1 MKTPKSDRNR
11 KRGGGERREEGKR
24 RGMRIGIVGSG
35 KVGGTLT
42 RRFREIGHDVAVANR
57 RGPES
62 LRPLA
67 DQTGATA
74 GTVTQVA
81 EKSDVIVLAIPT
93 HVVPELPGQAFDGK
107 IVVDANNYFPDRD
120 GEIEP
125 IVDRAVSSSRW
136 VADHFPGARV
146 VKAFNNIMAGHLD
159 RYGKPEGE
167 QGRIALPVAGDD
179 IEAKEVVDELVDELG
194 FDPVDAGS
202 LDGSWRQQPGTP
214 VYLTDLDKTELR
226 RKLRA

>member
-1 MKTPKSDRNR
+1 VKTPKSDRNR

-57 RGPES
+57 RGPDS

-146 VKAFNNIMAGHLD
+146 VKAFNAAESAAARGPAFEAGIGRTGGQAGGFEGQSGHGRRSGD
-159 RYGKPEGE
+159 RWHRQPRPDH
-167 QGRIALPVAGDD
+167 GRQAARGGPRRRGA
-179 IEAKEVVDELVDELG
+179 
-194 FDPVDAGS
+194 
-202 LDGSWRQQPGTP
+202 QPAP
-214 VYLTDLDKTELR
+214 PARPLR
-226 RKLRA
+226 PR